1 MRIRCPRHG
10 DAFRADGLVAHAMG
24 KLSSVTDW
32 LPMPWGRF
40 PGLRIGRP
48 RHEDAF
54 QRYGLVAHVMGTVSR
69 VDGLVAHVKGKVF
82 QASDCV
88 AHEGRDPFRYQKGV
102 EYGFEYLII
111 TPSFV
116 VVHEQ
121 RCFKLIG

>member
-1 MRIRCPRHG
+1 MRIGRPRHG

-24 KLSSVTDW
+24 KVSSVTDW

-54 QRYGLVAHVMGTVSR
+54 QRYGLVAHVM
-69 VDGLVAHVKGKVF
+69 GKVF